1 MPRLV
6 FCLAVM
12 AIAAAPAGRRQV
24 PQPDPLLALS
34 SYTSGASA
42 VHRLSFLVTA
52 GDPEIYSATVSYG
65 EGFRLAG
72 FATQGPAGSRIGS
85 YELDFDF
92 DGVADRVMPIHSV
105 SNGLAYI
112 DVIADGRYTPDLE
125 PALHGDADA
134 TLRLRLPLGGDADA
148 ATRVSPFGARVAL
161 ALHAGIIVNPPLGGA
176 YPVVARMTTVDPD
189 TDGPDD
195 GLGGPPETTRI
206 AAVVTIEG
214 PLLVPFHRLTID
226 EFDLRDRRARH
237 DRFDAR
243 GRFVVGAGSD
253 GVDLRHDSVTIS
265 FASFS
270 QTIPA
275 SAFKRAGHARV
286 YDQHGHAPGVH
297 RLELKSDGRF
307 EVDVRRLTLINVGP
321 RPLFELTIGNDTGS
335 ATVKP
340 RRKKWDDD

>member
-12 AIAAAPAGRRQV
+12 AVAAAPAGRRQL
-24 PQPDPLLALS
+24 PQQDSFLALS
-34 SYTSGASA
+34 SYASGASA
-42 VHRLSFLVTA
+42 AHRLSFLVTA

-72 FATQGPAGSRIGS
+72 FRTQGPAGSPIGT

-92 DGVADRVMPIHSV
+92 DGAADRVMPIHSV
-105 SNGLAYI
+105 SNDLAYI
-112 DVIADGRYTPDLE
+112 DVIADGRFAPDLE
-125 PALHGDADA
+125 PSLHGDADA
-134 TLRLRLPLGGDADA
+134 TLRLRMPFGGDANS
-148 ATRVSPFGARVAL
+148 ATYVSPFGARIAL
-161 ALHAGIIVNPPLGGA
+161 SLQAGIIVNPPLGGA
-176 YPVVARMTTVDPD
+176 YPVLARMTTVDPD

-195 GLGGPPETTRI
+195 GFGGAPETTRV
-206 AAVVTIEG
+206 AATVTIEG
-214 PLLVPFHRLTID
+214 PMLVPFHRLTID
-226 EFDLRDRRARH
+226 EFDLRDRRPRH

-253 GVDLRHDSVTIS
+253 GVDLQHDSVTITFS
-265 FASFS
+265 SFS

-275 SAFKRAGHARV
+275 SAFKRTGHSRV
-286 YDQHGHAPGVH
+286 YHGHGPGPGVH
-297 RLELKSDGRF
+297 RFELRSDGRF

-321 RPLFELTIGNDTGS
+321 RPLFELSVGNDFGS

-340 RRKKWDDD
+340 RHKKWDDD